1 MRREGRV
8 GGSEGDAV
16 VDVCGV
22 RKRSRPNDS
31 CKSSAAERKS
41 LHGKKKKKTASAAP
55 SDERVRNTFIVQIV
69 LSIYHQRLLQDY

>member
-1 MRREGRV
+1 MTCRGLKKTWGEEG
-8 GGSEGDAV
+8 GEGEGDAV

-41 LHGKKKKKTASAAP
+41 LHGKKKKKNSKCSA
-55 SDERVRNTFIVQIV
+55 ER
-69 LSIYHQRLLQDY
+69 